1 MRNERRG
8 ILITTVLL
16 GVLIIGA
23 GVGGGL
29 MLALSPLRPAERQP
43 ARVEY
48 RIIGD
53 ADRAVVAFL
62 NDEEALERHEMTPP
76 GSYRFRASS
85 GRALSLLVER
95 TSASG
100 AVGCAILVDGRILQ
114 SQNADAQRQKAHCDG
129 TVP

>member
-8 ILITTVLL
+8 IIITTVLL

-23 GVGGGL
+23 GIGGGL
-29 MLALSPLRPAERQP
+29 MLAFSPLRPTERQP
-43 ARVEY
+43 SRVEY

-53 ADRAVVAFL
+53 ADRAVATFL
-62 NDEEALERHEMTPP
+62 NDEAAIERHEMTPP
-76 GSYRFRASS
+76 GNYRFRASS

-95 TSASG
+95 TSANG
-100 AVGCAILVDGRILQ
+100 AVGCAILIDGQVLL
-114 SQNADAQRQKAHCDG
+114 SQNPDPQRQNVRCDG